1 MPEDIPM
8 ITIIQNTSF
17 PNELNIERLG
27 EKIQEVLK
35 QLKVS
40 DSEVTIVLDSNKKL
54 RELKKSYLGIDE
66 IPDVLSFTSGEMNPE
81 TGNIYLGDIVISLE
95 KANYQ
100 AEVNNHPIEFEVL
113 MLAVHGLLHLLN
125 YDHSIEPN
133 AKTMFD
139 KQDRILKVINN

>member
-1 MPEDIPM
+1 M
-8 ITIIQNTSF
+8 ITIIQNVSF
-17 PNELNIERLG
+17 PNELNIKRLS
-27 EKIQEVLK
+27 EKLQEALK

-66 IPDVLSFTSGEMNPE
+66 IPDVLSFTSGEINPE

-113 MLAVHGLLHLLN
+113 MLVVHGLLHLLN
-125 YDHSIEPN
+125 YDHSIESN

-139 KQDRILKVINN
+139 KQDRILEVIYN